1 MKKFSI
7 VLSFIGI
14 IGFIIFQ
21 FGNRTTEANGQQDLL
36 TLAKIL
42 HDENIIINEW
52 SLHAREKMETFQT
65 AHAVEQHIDALQ
77 QEFSSWKWSN
87 FDGKKHRE
95 VSAVSSGPTYQEKI
109 RLLITPAN
117 EEFHAYLIY
126 EVNGKQWSETSEN
139 FLKIGIAERISDIF
153 RGKATI
159 FSCIKGEFNDK
170 LKTALPEYVNML
182 LEVLNGKEI
191 EALQEDSFI
200 SMSAYSP
207 LFAAELKGKSE
218 KMNFQLALRNQGLGG
233 KTSIVVGTPIITI
246 EY

>member
-1 MKKFSI
+1 MKKLSI

-21 FGNRTTEANGQQDLL
+21 LGNRTTVANGQQDLL
-36 TLAKIL
+36 TLAKKL
-42 HDENIIINEW
+42 RDENIIISEW
-52 SLHAREKMETFQT
+52 SLHAREKLETFQT
-65 AHAVEQHIDALQ
+65 AHDAEQYIDALQ
-77 QEFSSWKWSN
+77 QEFSTWKWSN

-95 VSAVSSGPTYQEKI
+95 VTAFLDGSNYQEKI
-109 RLLITPAN
+109 RVLITPGN
-117 EEFHAYLIY
+117 QEIHAYLIY
-126 EVNGKQWSETSEN
+126 EVNGKQWNEISEN

-153 RGKATI
+153 RGNTTI

-182 LEVLNGKEI
+182 LEVLNGKKI

-200 SMSAYSP
+200 SVSAYSP
-207 LFAAELKGKSE
+207 LFAAELNGKSE
-218 KMNFQLALRNQGLGG
+218 KMNFQLALRNHGLGE
-233 KTSIVVGTPIITI
+233 KTTVVVGTPIITI